1 MTDSTGNSPHHFNYG
16 VSFDD
21 QSVKVGLTSA
31 PFYRLQDYLQEAR
44 RHGKR
49 VTAFTITKPAKDKA
63 SALRVEAAVCARFEH
78 EAIDGHREWFREDL
92 SIFSARFRA
101 RRRRE
106 CPNYFAELVFD
117 ILRSEWDK
125 ENSHHYLIQRCRSR
139 RDGQPFTLDKYDG
152 VIELAEEVGK
162 LERISA
168 AKATAM
174 AAAMVAQG

>member
-1 MTDSTGNSPHHFNYG
+1 MTNATEISLHHFNYAAA
-16 VSFDD
+16 FDD
-21 QSVKVGLTSA
+21 QSVKVGVTSA

-63 SALRVEAAVCARFEH
+63 AALRVEAAVCKLFETS
-78 EAIDGHREWFREDL
+78 AIDGHREWFRENL
-92 SIFSARFRA
+92 SWASARFRA

-106 CPNYFAELVFD
+106 APDFFQWHVFQ
-117 ILRSEWDK
+117 ILRDEWGK
-125 ENSHHYLIQRCRSR
+125 EHTVHYLIERGKAR
-139 RDGQPFTLDKYDG
+139 REGRQFVHDKYER
-152 VIELAEEVGK
+152 VVELAEEVGK

-174 AAAMVAQG
+174 AAAMVAA